1 VLLNL
6 QPSVEISSRGIGG
19 FGCPNPIH
27 KENMRLKTKLAIAP
41 LWLHDGKNIPRV
53 YKPNIGPPTT
63 PKIVRAACRKINF
76 IEKEIL
82 RLGDLISQKSI
93 YLKPAKYV

>member
-1 VLLNL
+1 MLLNP
-6 QPSVEISSRGIGG
+6 QSSVETFNRGIGG

-27 KENMRLKTKLAIAP
+27 KENMRLRMKPAIA
-41 LWLHDGKNIPRV
+41 LFWLHDGRNMPSV

-76 IEKEIL
+76 VEKEIL
-82 RLGDLISQKSI
+82 RLR
-93 YLKPAKYV
+93 YLNFIKDYLSEQPTN

>member
-1 VLLNL
+1 VLLNP
-6 QPSVEISSRGIGG
+6 QPSVETFNCGIGG

-27 KENMRLKTKLAIAP
+27 KENMRLRMKPAIAP
-41 LWLHDGKNIPRV
+41 LWLHDGRNMPSV

-76 IEKEIL
+76 VEKEIL
-82 RLGDLISQKSI
+82 MIKVSNFRLSNFIL
-93 YLKPAKYV
+93 Y